1 MEITRKALMSLLCVG
16 LLFQGAAYA
25 QTLRDDAE
33 TTIVENGYYVV
44 PSYGGKYKVIIAVV
58 AANPYEDKFASR
70 PTVRVTARTADGA
83 VITTREVSSAGIPPK
98 GKIAFCDTLYAD
110 EMPAKVEFRP
120 LGASYEATIYRASEF
135 VPFELI
141 GVRVRQDGRSRLR
154 VTGEIKNPYPGETG
168 AWITFLYRDA
178 GGKLLG
184 GHTKYESTI
193 PAGEPTPFEFV
204 IDSDEIPAGMKTIDR
219 VIFNHN
225 NYQSSWQKLLRR

>member
-1 MEITRKALMSLLCVG
+1 MKMLLRTVMTVLCVG
-16 LLFQGAAYA
+16 VFIPDAASA
-25 QTLRDDAE
+25 QSLRDDGE
-33 TTIVENGYYVV
+33 TKVVESGYHVI
-44 PSYGGKYKVIIAVV
+44 PSYGSKYKVLIAVV

-70 PTVRVTARTADGA
+70 PTVRVTARAADGA

-98 GKIAFCDTLYAD
+98 GRIAFCESLYAD
-110 EMPAKVEFRP
+110 EMPAKVEFRA
-120 LGASYEATIYRASEF
+120 LGAGYEPTVYKPAEF

-141 GVRVRQDGRSRLR
+141 GVRARQDGRGGLR
-154 VTGEIKNPYPGETG
+154 ITGEIRNPYPGETG

-178 GGKLLG
+178 SGKLLG

-193 PAGEPTPFEFV
+193 PAGEPTPFEFG

-219 VIFNHN
+219 IVFNHN

>member
-1 MEITRKALMSLLCVG
+1 MSLLCAG
-16 LLFQGAAYA
+16 LLFQGAAFA
-25 QTLRDDAE
+25 KALREDAE

-70 PTVRVTARTADGA
+70 PTVRVTARAADGT

-98 GKIAFCDTLYAD
+98 GKIAFCDALYAD
-110 EMPAKVEFRP
+110 EMPVKVEFRP
-120 LGASYEATIYRASEF
+120 LGAGYEATIYRPSEF
-135 VPFELI
+135 VPFELL

-193 PAGEPTPFEFV
+193 PAGDPTPFEIG

-219 VIFNHN
+219 VVFNHN